1 MRQQARPGINRGKHR
16 IRLDGA
22 KKPKYGNR
30 KTTVF
35 GITFDSKREAERYLV
50 LRGMEKRCEIYGLQL
65 QVPFEL
71 IPETVVH
78 GEKIRKTVYIAD
90 FVYRTPDGETVIED
104 AKGVLTDV
112 YKLKKKLVALKYGVL
127 IKEV

>member
-50 LRGMEKRCEIYGLQL
+50 LRSMEKRCEIYGLRL

-71 IPETVVH
+71 IPDTVVE
-78 GEKIRKTVYIAD
+78 GEKIRKVVYIAD
-90 FVYRTPDGETVIED
+90 FVYKTPDGKTVVED
-104 AKGVLTDV
+104 AKGMRTDV
-112 YKLKKKLVALKYGVL
+112 YKIKKKLMAMVFGVL